1 MNGTPLS
8 ICGET
13 RAFDLEKVYSSR
25 VCTRSC
31 ILQAG
36 MEKTEMIYG
45 TRAVIEAIKAGKEIE
60 KVMIQSSLANDLI
73 KELISTARDKQIP
86 YTFVPQE
93 KLKKLSTK
101 NHQGVICILASVTYA
116 SLDNL
121 IDHAYSEGREPFLLI
136 LDRVTDVRNFGAIA
150 RTAECAGVDG
160 IVIGEKGNA
169 PITGDAMKT
178 SAGALN
184 HLAICR
190 EKDLK
195 KTMKFLRE
203 NGIRIIAC
211 TEKAG
216 SSIYDVEVSGPVA
229 VIMGSEEDGIADAL
243 LRDADE
249 LVKIPMKGKIGSLNV
264 SVATGVAIYEIFRQR
279 NAVGKK

>member
-1 MNGTPLS
+1 
-8 ICGET
+8 
-13 RAFDLEKVYSSR
+13 V
-25 VCTRSC
+25 
-31 ILQAG
+31 
-36 MEKTEMIYG
+36 EKTDMIYG
-45 TRAVIEAIKAGKEIE
+45 TRAVMEAILAGKEIE
-60 KVMIQSSLANDLI
+60 KIMIQSSLANDLI
-73 KELISTARDKQIP
+73 KELISLAREKQVP

-93 KLKKLSTK
+93 KLKRFSTK
-101 NHQGVICILASVTYA
+101 NHQGVICLLASVTYA

-121 IDHAYSEGREPFLLI
+121 IDRAYSEGREPFLLI

-169 PITGDAMKT
+169 PITSDAMKT

-184 HLAICR
+184 HLSICR

-195 KTMKFLRE
+195 KTMQFLRE
-203 NGIRIIAC
+203 NGIRIFAC
-211 TEKAG
+211 TEKA
-216 SSIYDVEVSGPVA
+216 SQNIYDVPLSGPIA
-229 VIMGSEEDGIADAL
+229 VIMGSEEDGISEAL

-264 SVATGVAIYEIFRQR
+264 SVATGVAVYEIVRTR
-279 NAVGKK
+279 GLK

>member
-1 MNGTPLS
+1 V
-8 ICGET
+8 
-13 RAFDLEKVYSSR
+13 EK
-25 VCTRSC
+25 
-31 ILQAG
+31 A
-36 MEKTEMIYG
+36 EMIYG
-45 TRAVIEAIKAGKEIE
+45 TRAIMEAIRAGKEIE
-60 KVMIQSSLANDLI
+60 KIMIQSSLSNDLI
-73 KELISTARDKQIP
+73 KELISLAREHNVP

-93 KLKKLSTK
+93 KLKKFSTK

-121 IDHAYSEGREPFLLI
+121 IDRAYSEGREPFLLL

-169 PITGDAMKT
+169 PITSDAMKT

-195 KTMKFLRE
+195 KTMRYLRE
-203 NGIRIIAC
+203 SGIRIVAC
-211 TEKAG
+211 TEKA
-216 SSIYDVEVSGPVA
+216 SKSIYDVPLGGPMALV
-229 VIMGSEEDGIADAL
+229 MGSEEDGISDAFLREAD
-243 LRDADE
+243 D

-264 SVATGVAIYEIFRQR
+264 SVASGVAIYEVVRTR
-279 NAVGKK
+279 AAGKKN

>member
-1 MNGTPLS
+1 
-8 ICGET
+8 
-13 RAFDLEKVYSSR
+13 
-25 VCTRSC
+25 
-31 ILQAG
+31 
-36 MEKTEMIYG
+36 MEKTDMIYG
-45 TRAVIEAIKAGKEIE
+45 TRAVIEAIRAGKEIE
-60 KVMIQSSLANDLI
+60 KIMIQSSLANDLI
-73 KELISTARDKQIP
+73 KELISLAREKHVP

-93 KLKKLSTK
+93 KLKRFSTK
-101 NHQGVICILASVTYA
+101 NHQGVICLLASVTFA
-116 SLDNL
+116 SLDNI
-121 IDHAYSEGREPFLLI
+121 IDRAYSEGREPFLLI

-169 PITGDAMKT
+169 PITSDAMKT

-184 HLAICR
+184 HLSICR

-195 KTMKFLRE
+195 KTMEFLRE

-211 TEKAG
+211 TEKA
-216 SSIYDVEVSGPVA
+216 SHNIYDVEFSGPIA
-229 VIMGSEEDGIADAL
+229 IIMGSEEDGIADAL

-264 SVATGVAIYEIFRQR
+264 SVATGVALYEIVRRR
-279 NAVGKK
+279 NLQ